1 MRIYILSLALSAIT
15 PAAWAN
21 DQVKDLY
28 FKADLPCSQTEVCD
42 AIENDVKQVIA
53 DNFADINISFQR
65 VVLADDANKP
75 LVEEHRAKSQIV
87 VIKTVKDGEAVT
99 ADISDITRRH
109 ARNQDK
115 EKFASDII
123 AKIKEVAGL

>member
-1 MRIYILSLALSAIT
+1 M
-15 PAAWAN
+15 
-21 DQVKDLY
+21 
-28 FKADLPCSQTEVCD
+28 
-42 AIENDVKQVIA
+42 
-53 DNFADINISFQR
+53 
-65 VVLADDANKP
+65 
-75 LVEEHRAKSQIV
+75 EEHRAKSQIV